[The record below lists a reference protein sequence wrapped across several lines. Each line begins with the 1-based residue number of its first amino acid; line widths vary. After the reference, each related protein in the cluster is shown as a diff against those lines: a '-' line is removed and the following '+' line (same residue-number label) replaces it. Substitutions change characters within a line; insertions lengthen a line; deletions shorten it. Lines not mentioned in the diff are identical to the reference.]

1 MLVLM
6 LQVLYEPAVD
16 GNWSF
21 RERWW
26 RYHPCI
32 MCIVVSFD
40 PGIVASQ
47 AMELSVRIFI
57 FSLVLVFVG
66 GWFSVLS
73 SLKFFLRPFVPQ

>member
-47 AMELSVRIFI
+47 AMELSVNIEFL
-57 FSLVLVFVG
+57 FSH
-66 GWFSVLS
+66 
-73 SLKFFLRPFVPQ
+73 